1 MNKIGNMI
9 GKKNKINI
17 LKKNYMLALEDK
29 SFIKLVNSLNA
40 TEETLMKNTSKL
52 ESSVLELKN
61 CSTCNSLQNCKNK
74 VKGYVYFPKVEN
86 ENIVFSYKACK
97 YTKKSLQDKNDVIFY
112 ETPMSL
118 RNASLKNLHIDD
130 KKRIGIIKYIK
141 EFISKFETEEKLKG
155 IYLHGSF
162 GSGKSYIL
170 SALVNELS
178 KKGYKCVNVYYPVLL
193 LTLKESFNEDF
204 NTKFNTLLDADILL
218 IDDIGA
224 ENNTSWSRDEILGI
238 ILQYRMDNNKTTFF
252 TSNLNLEELEEH
264 LKIAN
269 QNSDKVKARRI
280 IERIK
285 YLSNEIELISE
296 NKRK

>member
-1 MNKIGNMI
+1 MNNTELS
-9 GKKNKINI
+9 NYI
-17 LKKNYMLALEDK
+17 LHY
-29 SFIKLVNSLNA
+29 
-40 TEETLMKNTSKL
+40 
-52 ESSVLELKN
+52 
-61 CSTCNSLQNCKNK
+61 
-74 VKGYVYFPKVEN
+74 VEN
-86 ENIVFSYKACK
+86 
-97 YTKKSLQDKNDVIFY
+97 DKTGRAIMLNG
-112 ETPMSL
+112 EW
-118 RNASLKNLHIDD
+118 
-130 KKRIGIIKYIK
+130 GI
-141 EFISKFETEEKLKG
+141 
-155 IYLHGSF
+155 
-162 GSGKSYIL
+162 GKSYYIQNIL
-170 SALVNELS
+170 RDGLK

-296 NKRK
+296 NKRKWGYHE